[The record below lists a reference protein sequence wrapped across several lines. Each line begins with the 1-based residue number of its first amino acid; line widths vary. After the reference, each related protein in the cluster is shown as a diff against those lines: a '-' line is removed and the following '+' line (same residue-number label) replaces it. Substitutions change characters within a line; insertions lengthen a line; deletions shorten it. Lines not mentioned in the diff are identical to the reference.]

1 MAVITNP
8 LKKQVIQSLL
18 TDFSDSAGVSNYYI
32 GIGRSEDW
40 NDSDTARTVINAQ
53 WEERGFRNGL
63 QSVKKIVDSTFVV
76 PRYNWSS
83 GAVYSAYDDKQVGY
97 PAQTYYVMNDE
108 NQVYICLQQSKDT
121 SGNAVV
127 STIQPSGNTTGAAFS
142 TADGYIW
149 KFLYSI
155 SAGDATKYIAANFLP
170 IKFQGST
177 DSSSSAS
184 DVEQLSVQNAAVAG
198 QITGYVVDSGGL
210 GYTSNPTLA
219 IVGDG
224 TNAKASATI
233 SGSGVV
239 KVEVLDSSGTLM
251 FGSGYNNAT
260 VTVSGGGTP
269 TKPASIRPVFATSG
283 GLGADPRSD
292 LRANG
297 IMFTVKPDGTE
308 NDDFIVGNDFRQVG
322 LVKNIKDSAGSDLFT
337 ASTGIALKKLVF
349 SAVTTGFTAD
359 NTIVG
364 STSGAKALIDKVDSS
379 NVWYHQ
385 TDVTGFSNFDSGEA
399 VTEADGSGAGTLNA
413 SFAPYVTP
421 EVTTSTGDVLYID
434 NRAAVTRA
442 SDQTEDIK
450 IVIQI

>member
-18 TDFSDSAGVSNYYI
+18 TDFADSSNNYYI

-40 NDSDTARTVINAQ
+40 NDSDTARTAINAQ

-63 QSVKKIVDSTFVV
+63 QSVKKVIDSTFVV

-97 PAQTYYVMNDE
+97 PVQTYYVMNDE
-108 NQVYICLQQSKDT
+108 NQVYICLQQSKDA

-127 STIQPSGNTTGAAFS
+127 STIQPSGNTTGAPFS

-155 SAGDATKYIAANFLP
+155 SAGDASKYVAANFLP
-170 IKFQGST
+170 IKLQGTT

-184 DVEQLSVQNAAVAG
+184 DIEQKSVQDAAVVG
-198 QITGYVVDSGGL
+198 QIVGYAVDSGGL
-210 GYTSNPTLA
+210 GYTSNPTLTV
-219 IVGDG
+219 VGNG
-224 TNAKASATI
+224 TNAKASASI
-233 SGSGVV
+233 SGSSVV
-239 KVEVLDSSGTLM
+239 TVEVLDSSGTLM

-269 TKPASIRPVFATSG
+269 TKPAVIRPIFATPG
-283 GLGADPRSD
+283 GMGADPRND
-292 LRANG
+292 LRSNG
-297 IMFTVKPDGTE
+297 VMFTVKPDGTE

-322 LVKNIKDSAGSDLFT
+322 LIKNIKDSAGSTNFT
-337 ASTGIALKKLVF
+337 ASTGIALKKLNF
-349 SAVTTGFTAD
+349 SAVTTDFTAD
-359 NTIVG
+359 NTILG
-364 STSGAKALIDKVDSS
+364 STSGAKALVDKVDSS
-379 NVWYHQ
+379 NVFYHQ
-385 TDVTGFSNFDSGEA
+385 TDATGFVSFDSGES
-399 VTEADGSGAGTLNA
+399 VTETDGSGAGTLSNT
-413 SFAPYVTP
+413 PLTNP
-421 EVTTSTGDVLYID
+421 EVVTTTGDVLYID

>member
-1 MAVITNP
+1 MATITNP
-8 LKKQVIQSLL
+8 LKKQVIDSLL
-18 TDFSDSAGVSNYYI
+18 TDFNDSDKNYFI

-40 NDSDTARTVINAQ
+40 NDSDTARTVINAR

-63 QSVKKIVDSTFVV
+63 QSVKKVIDSTFVV

-83 GAVYSAYDDKQVGY
+83 GAIYSAYDDKQVGY
-97 PAQTYYVMNDE
+97 PTQTYYVMNDE
-108 NQVYICLQQSKDT
+108 NQVYMCLQQSKDAT
-121 SGNAVV
+121 GAAVV
-127 STIQPSGNTTGAAFS
+127 STIQPSGNTTGTPFS

-155 SAGDATKYIAANFLP
+155 SAGDASKYIAANFLP
-170 IKFQGST
+170 IKLQGTT

-184 DVEQLSVQNAAVAG
+184 DVEQKAVQDAAIVG
-198 QITGYVVDSGGL
+198 QITGYQIDSAGA
-210 GYTSNPTLA
+210 GYTSNPTLTV
-219 IVGDG
+219 VGNG

-233 SGSGVV
+233 SGSAVV

-269 TKPASIRPVFATSG
+269 TKPALIRPVFATVG
-283 GLGADPRSD
+283 GLGADPRDD
-292 LRANG
+292 LRSNG

-322 LVKNIKDSAGSDLFT
+322 LIKGIKDSSGDSDFT
-337 ASTGIALKKLVF
+337 ASTGIALKKLNF
-349 SAVTTGFTAD
+349 SAVTTDFTAD
-359 NTIVG
+359 NTILG
-364 STSGAKALIDKVDSS
+364 GTSGAKALVDKVDSS
-379 NVWYHQ
+379 NVFYHQ
-385 TDVTGFSNFDSGEA
+385 TDATGFVSFDSGES
-399 VTEADGSGAGTLNA
+399 VTEVDGSGAGTLSNT
-413 SFAPYVTP
+413 PLTNP
-421 EVTTSTGDVLYID
+421 EVVTTTGDVLYID